1 MTMPH
6 ERTRSVI
13 QAREFLLKLEGDK
26 ALPEVVRNEAH
37 RLLRHYPTMSDV
49 LRAGRQ
55 EVSESRLISEP
66 VFSSEIKD
74 CR

>member
-1 MTMPH
+1 MTMPN

-13 QAREFLLKLEGDK
+13 QAREFLIKLRADE
-26 ALPEVVRNEAH
+26 ALPEAVRNEAH
-37 RLLRHYPTMSDV
+37 RLLRHYPTNSDV

-55 EVSESRLISEP
+55 ELSERRLIIEP
-66 VFSSEIKD
+66 VFSSEIDD

>member
-1 MTMPH
+1 MTTPY

-13 QAREFLLKLEGDK
+13 QARAFLMKLRGDE
-26 ALPEVVRNEAH
+26 ALPEAVRNEAH
-37 RLLRHYPTMSDV
+37 RLLRHYPSSSDV

-55 EVSESRLISEP
+55 ELSESRLIIEP
-66 VFSSEIKD
+66 VFSSEIDD